1 MTEGVGAQ
9 LQRLHQ
15 AMGDMPLPEGLEGAS
30 CSPAVKHLAH
40 LAMHTADNGG
50 TREQWQARVHE
61 LVPDVSP
68 ALMTEAEQCM
78 HEAGLWPW
86 PHNR

>member
-1 MTEGVGAQ
+1 
-9 LQRLHQ
+9 
-15 AMGDMPLPEGLEGAS
+15 
-30 CSPAVKHLAH
+30 
-40 LAMHTADNGG
+40 MHTADNGG